1 MSERVRVRNFPL
13 FFSLLATAAGI
24 STQCSYN
31 ASCSEEEEE
40 CGILDISL
48 APEKCDQI
56 AISLV
61 RNQSR
66 DLHWICIPMFVCLTN
81 DTTYLT
87 GNKGQKF

>member
-31 ASCSEEEEE
+31 ASCNEEE

-48 APEKCDQI
+48 ALEKCDQI

-66 DLHWICIPMFVCLTN
+66 DLHWMG
-81 DTTYLT
+81 TY
-87 GNKGQKF
+87 